1 MDLLAAV
8 ALVLVIEGMVIA
20 IFAGS
25 MPALLAMLENA
36 GPSQRRWG
44 GIAMAS
50 IGAAAYLLIR
60 G

>member
-36 GPSQRRWG
+36 GQSQRRWG